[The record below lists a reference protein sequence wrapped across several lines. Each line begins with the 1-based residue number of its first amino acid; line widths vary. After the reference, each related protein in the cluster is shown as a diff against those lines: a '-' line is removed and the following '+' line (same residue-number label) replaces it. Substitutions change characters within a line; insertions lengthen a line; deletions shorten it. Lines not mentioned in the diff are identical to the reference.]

1 MRVTNS
7 KYFAAGLCFL
17 LSSSGA
23 LAQTVSK
30 DIAVSISSSNT
41 SFTSYAETIVKTK
54 IINQTGQT
62 IKIESSQA
70 IRIMMTHPR
79 RYMDCHRL
87 DCFAANYS
95 PGQSVSIPNGESFE
109 FEVNLADLYWNDVI
123 SAVQDF
129 HRPKNMFRALPSGA
143 YELSVESYLPA
154 SFLTPKGQR
163 SVFRSSDRIRVTVY
177 KTLMI
182 SFLTVRPIDE

>member
-7 KYFAAGLCFL
+7 KCLAAGLCFL
-17 LSSSGA
+17 LSSSGV
-23 LAQTVSK
+23 LAQTASK
-30 DIAVSISSSNT
+30 TIAMSISSSNT
-41 SFTSYAETIVKTK
+41 SFTSDVETIVKTK

-95 PGQSVSIPNGESFE
+95 VGQSVSIPNGESFE

-123 SAVQDF
+123 SAVQDV
-129 HRPKNMFRALPSGA
+129 HRPKNMFRVLPSGS

-154 SFLTPKGQR
+154 RLLIPKGQR
-163 SVFRSSDRIRVTVY
+163 SVFRASNRIPVTVY
-177 KTLMI
+177 SSNDLVLDGA
-182 SFLTVRPIDE
+182 SD